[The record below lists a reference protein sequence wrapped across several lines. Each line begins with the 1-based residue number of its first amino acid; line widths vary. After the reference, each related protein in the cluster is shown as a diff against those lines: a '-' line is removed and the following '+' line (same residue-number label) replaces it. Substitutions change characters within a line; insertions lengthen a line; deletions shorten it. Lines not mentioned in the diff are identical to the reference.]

1 MEFTGNRTAV
11 VAVLILKARRLLHMQ
26 DTGKQGIDTAY
37 AFALIFI
44 RV

>member
-26 DTGKQGIDTAY
+26 YIGKQGIDTAY